1 MLISVAVPPRNIK
14 KVVTSVAII
23 LLCGCGVSRYHQSQ
37 SCKRRGEA
45 LRSRIEGL
53 KLQAHTKLT
62 IGTKKEEVVRFF
74 ADNNIPVYFEKKPGL
89 PKGMTSAEGRVYTTG
104 CSPP

>member
-1 MLISVAVPPRNIK
+1 MLISVAVAPSNIK

-23 LLCGCGVSRYHQSQ
+23 ILCGCGVSRYHQSQ

-74 ADNNIPVYFEKKPGL
+74 ADNNIPVYFEKSL
-89 PKGMTSAEGRVYTTG
+89 VPKEMTSAEGRVYTTG
-104 CSPP
+104 CSP